1 MKKFNGSASGMTM
14 GLDVGDERSYAVIL
28 DGEGEVAWEG
38 AVETGETSLR
48 KAFSGVE
55 RMRVALEGGNH
66 SMWISRLLEE
76 LGHEV
81 IVANARKLRLIYEN
95 NRKQDRVDA
104 EYLARL
110 ARVDPKL
117 LSPIKHRKESCQED
131 LQLLRSREIL
141 IQNRT
146 KLINHVRSA
155 VKLFGKRLPK
165 CGAPAFAKKVHEEIP
180 DNLRESLEP
189 LLEEIASLT
198 KQIKRYD
205 RRVEELCESKYPE
218 TEALLQIRGV
228 GFLTALAYVLTLED
242 PSRFETSRSVGAFLG
257 LCPRRDQS
265 SDRDPELRIHKQGDR
280 FLRQLLVSCAHYI
293 MGPFGEDC
301 DLRRHG
307 EKIAGRGGKKAK
319 KRAVVAVA
327 RKLSVLMHRLWK
339 TQEVYEPLYNEKR
352 RAA

>member
-1 MKKFNGSASGMTM
+1 M
-14 GLDVGDERSYAVIL
+14 GLDVGEDKSYAVIL
-28 DGEGEVAWEG
+28 DPEGKVIWEG
-38 AVETGETSLR
+38 TLKTRESSVR
-48 KAFSGVE
+48 KALSGVP
-55 RMRVALEGGNH
+55 RIRVALEGGNH
-66 SMWISRLLEE
+66 SMWLSRLLEE

-81 IVANARKLRLIYEN
+81 LVANARKLRLIYEN
-95 NRKQDRVDA
+95 RRKQDRVDA

-117 LSPIKHRKESCQED
+117 LSPIQHRRESYQQD
-131 LQLLRSREIL
+131 LQMLRSREIL

-146 KLINHVRSA
+146 KLINHVRSG

-165 CGAPAFAKKVHEEIP
+165 CSAAAFAKKVGAEIP
-180 DNLRESLEP
+180 AGLQETLEP
-189 LLEEIASLT
+189 ILDVIAGLT
-198 KQIKRYD
+198 QQIKQYD
-205 RRVEELCESKYPE
+205 ARVEELCTSKYPE

-228 GFLTALAYVLTLED
+228 GYLTALAYVLTLESH
-242 PSRFETSRSVGAFLG
+242 SRFEKSRHVGAFLG

-280 FLRQLLVSCAHYI
+280 FLRQLLVTCAHYI
-293 MGPFGEDC
+293 LGPFGEDC

-307 EKIAGRGGKKAK
+307 EKIAQRGGKKAK

-327 RKLSVLMHRLWK
+327 RKLSVLMHRLWR
-339 TQEVYEPLYNEKR
+339 TQEVYDPLYNENR

>member
-1 MKKFNGSASGMTM
+1 MRKFIGSVSGLTM
-14 GLDVGDERSYAVIL
+14 GLDVGDEKSYAVVL
-28 DGEGEVAWEG
+28 DREGEVYWEG
-38 AVETGETSLR
+38 ALKTREKELR
-48 KAFSGVE
+48 QTFSGVE

-95 NRKQDRVDA
+95 RRKQDRVDA

-117 LSPIKHRKESCQED
+117 LSPIQHREESCQQD
-131 LQLLRSREIL
+131 LQMLRSREIL
-141 IQNRT
+141 VQNRT
-146 KLINHVRSA
+146 KLINHVRSG
-155 VKLFGKRLPK
+155 VKLFGKKLPR
-165 CGAPAFAKKVHEEIP
+165 CTTSAFVKRVRGEIP
-180 DNLRESLEP
+180 EGLRDTFEP
-189 LLEEIASLT
+189 ILDMIVELT
-198 KQIKRYD
+198 KRIKQYD
-205 RRVEELCESKYPE
+205 KRVAGLCGSKYPE

-228 GFLTALAYVLTLED
+228 GYQTSLAYVLTLEA
-242 PSRFETSRSVGAFLG
+242 PFRFEKSRSVGAFLG

-293 MGPFGEDC
+293 LGSFGEDC
-301 DLRRHG
+301 DLRRYG
-307 EKIAGRGGKKAK
+307 EKIARQGGKKAK

-327 RKLSVLMHRLWK
+327 RKLSVLMHRLWR
-339 TQEVYEPLYNEKR
+339 TQEVYDPLYNERR